1 MLTYL
6 GVYVG
11 LVLTKF
17 GAGRSTISTPILAF
31 WAIVLTVFV
40 GSREWVGCDF
50 SGYLLRFNF
59 YQKVPFETVSGNA
72 ESGFLALNYLV
83 INMGLGYPWLNFFA
97 AVIFFG
103 CAVAFVL
110 KRGDPLSILALM
122 FPVLIVQLAMSGLRQ
137 ALAVA
142 LLMLAWNAFVSRR
155 RVWTLALIL
164 AASLFHASA
173 IVFLPM
179 VLLIG
184 RQVSTV
190 TLGLA
195 AVVAMPA
202 VFYLIGER
210 ADVYQG
216 RYIESENESLGAIF
230 RVALTV
236 ITSGMFEL
244 YRRAYETE
252 YPEDF
257 QLMRAFSL
265 FGLGVGLLFFISTL
279 AAHRMNYYVMP
290 VQLVML
296 SRLPRI
302 MSDNR
307 PNLALDVAPYVVYG
321 MYIVVWMGL
330 SRHAS
335 LCYDPYNSYLF

>member
-59 YQKVPFETVSGNA
+59 YQKVPFEAVTGNA
-72 ESGFLALNYLV
+72 ETGFLALNYLV

-142 LLMLAWNAFVSRR
+142 LLMLAWNAFVSRLPGLDACTHLGGIAVSR
-155 RVWTLALIL
+155 QRDRV
-164 AASLFHASA
+164 SSH
-173 IVFLPM
+173 
-179 VLLIG
+179 G
-184 RQVSTV
+184 
-190 TLGLA
+190 
-195 AVVAMPA
+195 
-202 VFYLIGER
+202 
-210 ADVYQG
+210 
-216 RYIESENESLGAIF
+216 
-230 RVALTV
+230 
-236 ITSGMFEL
+236 
-244 YRRAYETE
+244 
-252 YPEDF
+252 
-257 QLMRAFSL
+257 
-265 FGLGVGLLFFISTL
+265 
-279 AAHRMNYYVMP
+279 AAHRAAG
-290 VQLVML
+290 LHDHAGAC
-296 SRLPRI
+296 SRGGDAGGVLPDR
-302 MSDNR
+302 
-307 PNLALDVAPYVVYG
+307 
-321 MYIVVWMGL
+321 
-330 SRHAS
+330 
-335 LCYDPYNSYLF
+335 